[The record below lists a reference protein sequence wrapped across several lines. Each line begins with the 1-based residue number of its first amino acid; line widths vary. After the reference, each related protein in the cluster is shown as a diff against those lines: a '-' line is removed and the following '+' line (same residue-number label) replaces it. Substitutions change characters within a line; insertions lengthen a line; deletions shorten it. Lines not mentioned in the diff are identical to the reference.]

1 MDLSAPTAVIQ
12 RPPPYVVSRTIVAV
26 RARSLGQH
34 GTRRFMPFKS
44 GPILPAPDG
53 RDPVWTTRG
62 SPAYR
67 RINAALFL
75 AGLATFSLLYCV
87 QPLLPILA
95 AAFRIDAARSSF
107 AVSLGTGFLA
117 LSILVAGN
125 LSDRFGRKT
134 VMAASLF
141 AAAFL
146 NLAGAFAPTWPL
158 LLVGRALEGVAL
170 GGAPAIA
177 MAYLAEE
184 IHPGGLGF
192 AMGLYVGG
200 TAVGG
205 MAGRIVAGFSAEH
218 FGWRGALA
226 TVGVLGLVAATGFVL
241 LLPASRNF
249 TPNVRTGWMAH
260 GATLARHFVRPGLPW
275 LFVSGA
281 LLMGSFVTL
290 YNYAGFRLQAA
301 PYGLNQAQ
309 SGAVFSLYA
318 TGTLASAAAGAMADR
333 FGRAPVLALC
343 VGLLALGVAVT
354 LAAPLAAVVAG
365 IALFT
370 LGFFGGHAVAS
381 GWVGRLAGASKGQA
395 ASLYLLFYYLGSS
408 LLGSVGGTFWERGAW
423 PAVAGFIGA
432 LLAAQAVVTF
442 WLWRTER
449 RHAA

>member
-1 MDLSAPTAVIQ
+1 MQPNPGPT
-12 RPPPYVVSRTIVAV
+12 
-26 RARSLGQH
+26 
-34 GTRRFMPFKS
+34 
-44 GPILPAPDG
+44 LPAPDG
-53 RDPVWTTRG
+53 RDPVWTSRG
-62 SPAYR
+62 SAAYR

-87 QPLLPILA
+87 QPLLPILS
-95 AAFRIDAARSSF
+95 AAFGIDAARSSL
-107 AVSLGTGFLA
+107 AVSLGTGCLA

-125 LSDRFGRKT
+125 LSDRFGRKA
-134 VMAASLF
+134 VMAVSLS
-141 AAAFL
+141 AAAVL
-146 NLAGAFAPTWPL
+146 NLAEAFAPTWPL

-170 GGAPAIA
+170 GGAPAVA
-177 MAYLAEE
+177 MAFLAEE

-205 MAGRIVAGFSAEH
+205 MAGRIVAGLAAEQ

-226 TVGVLGLVAATGFVL
+226 TVGVLGLAAAAGFVL

-249 TPNVRTGWMAH
+249 RPKARTGFAAH
-260 GATLARHFVRPGLPW
+260 GATLVRHFARPGLPW

-290 YNYAGFRLQAA
+290 YNYAGFRLQAP

-318 TGTLASAAAGAMADR
+318 TGTLASAAAGAAADR

-343 VGLLALGVAVT
+343 VALLAAGIAVT

-408 LLGSVGGTFWERGAW
+408 LLGLLGGMFWERGAW

-432 LLAAQAVVTF
+432 LLVLQALVTLR
-442 WLWRTER
+442 LWRTER
-449 RHAA
+449 RRVA

>member
-1 MDLSAPTAVIQ
+1 MPLPP
-12 RPPPYVVSRTIVAV
+12 RPP
-26 RARSLGQH
+26 
-34 GTRRFMPFKS
+34 
-44 GPILPAPDG
+44 APGG
-53 RDPVWTTRG
+53 RDPVWTSRG
-62 SPAYR
+62 STAYR

-87 QPLLPILA
+87 QPLLPVLS
-95 AAFRIDAARSSF
+95 AAFRIDAARSSL

-125 LSDRFGRKT
+125 LSDRFGRKA
-134 VMAASLF
+134 VMAVSLS
-141 AAAFL
+141 AAAVL
-146 NLAGAFAPTWPL
+146 NLAEAFAPSWPL
-158 LLVGRALEGVAL
+158 LLLGRALEGVAL
-170 GGAPAIA
+170 GGAPAVA
-177 MAYLAEE
+177 MAFLAEE
-184 IHPGGLGF
+184 IHPGGLGL

-205 MAGRIVAGFSAEH
+205 MTGRIVAGLAAEQ

-226 TVGVLGLVAATGFVL
+226 TVGVLGLAEAAGFAL

-249 TPNVRTGWMAH
+249 VPKPRAGVAAH
-260 GATLARHFVRPGLPW
+260 GVLLARHFVRPGLPW

-290 YNYAGFRLQAA
+290 YNYAGFRLQAP

-318 TGTLASAAAGAMADR
+318 TGTLASAAAGGAADR

-343 VGLLALGVAVT
+343 VVLLATGVAVT
-354 LAAPLAAVVAG
+354 LMAPLPAVVAG

-408 LLGSVGGTFWERGAW
+408 LLGSVGGAFWERGAW

-432 LLAAQAVVTF
+432 LLFLQGLVALR
-442 WLWRTER
+442 LWRIEW